1 MSLQSFFL
9 VIFKEEIK
17 DELFKEQ
24 MIFLGL
30 NDNNTIINKGESTPA
45 DVMQFVLEKKL
56 VLQPH
61 DKDMVVMLHEIDYLL
76 NNQQY
81 SVKSSPI
88 VKDTMLLK
96 LPWQK
101 LLASHWL

>member
-1 MSLQSFFL
+1 MNWL
-9 VIFKEEIK
+9 KK
-17 DELFKEQ
+17 Q

-61 DKDMVVMLHEIDYLL
+61 DKDMAVMLHEMDYLL

-81 SVKSSPI
+81 SVKKQP
-88 VKDTMLLK
+88 DCQGTRCY
-96 LPWQK
+96 
-101 LLASHWL
+101 